1 MNRIHP
7 QNIEGAS
14 FGSTKSLFTANRG
27 TIQGLQG
34 CCKDCCA
41 CIPCTQQCI
50 CVAAIGLG
58 ILGVIATVIALV
70 VTFGIPPHTPVN
82 RFCVTSGNQTGF
94 LCDNRENCIPA
105 SQVCDARQNCA
116 NGEDEQRTLCD
127 DLPNNL
133 PGYLI
138 FYCGNR
144 KVWIYVDKRCNG
156 INDCGDC
163 SDEVGTWASCP
174 PCGPQWWG
182 CTMVVFQMYCTCIPR
197 HLCRDGVQHCSDW
210 SDEYICTR

>member
-14 FGSTKSLFTANRG
+14 FGSTKSLFTANR
-27 TIQGLQG
+27 
-34 CCKDCCA
+34 
-41 CIPCTQQCI
+41 
-50 CVAAIGLG
+50 
-58 ILGVIATVIALV
+58 
-70 VTFGIPPHTPVN
+70 VN
-82 RFCVTSGNQTGF
+82 RLCVTSGNQTGF
-94 LCDNRENCIPA
+94 LCDNRASCIPA

-116 NGEDEQRTLCD
+116 NGEDEQGTLCD

-138 FYCGNR
+138 FYCSNR
-144 KVWIYVDKRCNG
+144 KVWVYADKKCNG

-163 SDEVGTWASCP
+163 SDEVGAWASCP

-182 CTMVVFQMYCTCIPR
+182 CTMVVFHMYCSCIPR
-197 HLCRDGVQHCSDW
+197 RLCRDGIQHCSDW